1 MGKNKLKIYR
11 DKKNKIQ
18 IEYQFCAHIILSE
31 TGQREM
37 EDLIRSIIV
46 MIKVRNNIS
55 ECVIDLNKALRL
67 EKVRNDE
74 KTDAD

>member
-1 MGKNKLKIYR
+1 
-11 DKKNKIQ
+11 
-18 IEYQFCAHIILSE
+18 
-31 TGQREM
+31 M